1 MGKKNRGK
9 ESSKKLIEQNL
20 FLNFEINQKYNL
32 SEVHKSFVECGLHSD
47 SKILFCDGLAGTS
60 KTYLSVY
67 CALELLKRKEVEKI
81 VYIRSLTE
89 SGKRLLGSLPGEVD
103 DKFKPWS
110 IPLLEKCDELINIS
124 VTNALLHQ
132 HVIKSTPIN
141 YLRGVTF
148 NDAAVIVDEFQNLVK
163 EEAITVLSRFGK
175 KCKMFVVGDSMQSD
189 IAEKSGFK
197 KILEAF
203 DIEESRQNGI
213 HCFHFGEN
221 EITRSKM
228 LKYIV
233 KVLKNVPS
241 EQSFVKN
248 KK

>member
-32 SEVHKSFVECGLHSD
+32 SEVHKSFVECGLNSD
-47 SKILFCDGLAGTS
+47 SKIIFCDGLAGTS

-148 NDAAVIVDEFQNLVK
+148 NDSAVIVDEFQNLVK
-163 EEAITVLSRFGK
+163 EEAVTVLSRFGK

-189 IAEKSGFK
+189 IADKSGIK
-197 KILEAF
+197 KIIQAF
-203 DIEESRQNGI
+203 DSEESRQQGI

-233 KVLKNVPS
+233 KVLQNVPS
-241 EQSFVKN
+241 EVPIIKN

>member
-32 SEVHKSFVECGLHSD
+32 SEVHKSFVECGLNSD
-47 SKILFCDGLAGTS
+47 SKIIFCDGLAGTS

-148 NDAAVIVDEFQNLVK
+148 NDSAVIVDEFQNLVK
-163 EEAITVLSRFGK
+163 EEAVTVLSRFGK

-189 IAEKSGFK
+189 IADKSGIK
-197 KILEAF
+197 KIIQAF
-203 DIEESRQNGI
+203 DTEESRQQGI
-213 HCFHFGEN
+213 HCFNFGEN

-233 KVLKNVPS
+233 KVLQNVPS
-241 EQSFVKN
+241 EIPVIKN

>member
-32 SEVHKSFVECGLHSD
+32 SEVHKSFVECGLNSD
-47 SKILFCDGLAGTS
+47 SKIIFCDGLAGTS

-148 NDAAVIVDEFQNLVK
+148 NDSAVIVDEFQNLVK
-163 EEAITVLSRFGK
+163 EEAVTVLSRFGK

-189 IAEKSGFK
+189 IADKSGIK
-197 KILEAF
+197 KIIQAF
-203 DIEESRQNGI
+203 DSEESRQQGI

-233 KVLKNVPS
+233 KVLQNVPS
-241 EQSFVKN
+241 EIPVIKN

>member
-32 SEVHKSFVECGLHSD
+32 SETHKNFVECGMNPD
-47 SKILFCDGLAGTS
+47 SKIIFCDGLAGTS

-67 CALELLKRKEVEKI
+67 CALELLKCREVEKI

-124 VTNALLHQ
+124 VTNAFLQ
-132 HVIKSTPIN
+132 QNVIKSTPIN

-163 EEAITVLSRFGK
+163 EEAVTVLSRFGK

-197 KILEAF
+197 KILQAF
-203 DIEESRQNGI
+203 DTEESKQHGI

-233 KVLKNVPS
+233 KVLQAMPS
-241 EQSFVKN
+241 ELPPIKN

>member
-9 ESSKKLIEQNL
+9 DSSKKLIEQNL

-32 SEVHKSFVECGLHSD
+32 SEAHKSFVECGLHSD

-67 CALELLKRKEVEKI
+67 CAMELLKKREVEKI

-124 VTNALLHQ
+124 VTNALLQQ

-163 EEAITVLSRFGK
+163 EEAVTVLSRFGK

-189 IAEKSGFK
+189 IADKSGFK
-197 KILEAF
+197 KILDAF
-203 DIEESRQNGI
+203 DTEESQQHGI

-233 KVLKNVPS
+233 KVLQNVPS
-241 EQSFVKN
+241 EQNLIKN

>member
-32 SEVHKSFVECGLHSD
+32 SEVHKSFVECGLNSD
-47 SKILFCDGLAGTS
+47 SKIIFCDGLAGTS

-148 NDAAVIVDEFQNLVK
+148 NDSAVIVDEFQNLVK
-163 EEAITVLSRFGK
+163 EEAVTVLSRFGK

-189 IAEKSGFK
+189 IADKSGIK
-197 KILEAF
+197 KIIQAF
-203 DIEESRQNGI
+203 DSEESRQQGI
-213 HCFHFGEN
+213 HCFHFGES

-233 KVLKNVPS
+233 KVLQNVPS
-241 EQSFVKN
+241 EPFVIKN

>member
-9 ESSKKLIEQNL
+9 ESSKKLVEQNL
-20 FLNFEINQKYNL
+20 FLNFEINQRFNL
-32 SEVHKSFVECGLHSD
+32 SEVHKSFVECGLNPE

-60 KTYLSVY
+60 KSYLSVY
-67 CALELLKRKEVEKI
+67 CALELLKRREVERI

-124 VTNALLHQ
+124 VTNALLQQ

-163 EEAITVLSRFGK
+163 EEATTVLSRFGK
-175 KCKMFVVGDSMQSD
+175 NCKMFVVGDSMQSD

-197 KILEAF
+197 KILQAF
-203 DIEESRQNGI
+203 DTEESRQHGI
-213 HCFHFGEN
+213 HTFYFGEN

-233 KVLKNVPS
+233 KVLQNIPNDLPP
-241 EQSFVKN
+241 VKN

>member
-9 ESSKKLIEQNL
+9 ESSKKLVEQNL
-20 FLNFEINQKYNL
+20 FLNFEINQRFNL
-32 SEVHKSFVECGLHSD
+32 SEVHKSFVECGLNPE
-47 SKILFCDGLAGTS
+47 SKIIFCDGVAGTS

-67 CALELLKRKEVEKI
+67 CALELLKKREIEKI

-110 IPLLEKCDELINIS
+110 IPLLEKCDELINVS
-124 VTNALLHQ
+124 VTNALLQQ

-175 KCKMFVVGDSMQSD
+175 NCKMFVVGDSMQSD
-189 IAEKSGFK
+189 IAEKSGIK
-197 KILEAF
+197 AIINAF
-203 DIEESRQNGI
+203 DTTESKEHGI
-213 HCFHFGEN
+213 HVFHFTEN

-233 KVLKNVPS
+233 KVIGNIKS
-241 EQSFVKN
+241 EPPQNKN